1 MDGGGAESGTCV
13 LLVTARSPLVEL
25 LTPLAAAVGV
35 DLQVRGDVESAGRLW
50 LGSSLVLVG
59 PDAAARGVPT
69 RRAGVVVATVGPV
82 PDRVWRDAVQ
92 IGAEHVVT
100 LPEGQG
106 WLVERLAEQAEPS
119 MGAGRVVGVV
129 GGRGGAGASTLA
141 VALALTAATAATAA
155 TRATRRQ
162 VLLVDGD
169 PLGGGLDVLL
179 GAEDVGGLR
188 WPDLHQLDGPVR
200 ASSLRQLL
208 PDPHGVSLLSW
219 GRGPGDEPGTQA
231 VESVLRAGRR
241 HFDVVVVDLPRPRS
255 PSTFAAL
262 AQLDLVLLLVPA
274 EVRATF
280 AAASVLAAL
289 QPLVADVR
297 LVVRG
302 RSAGALAPEQ
312 VADALGLPLHA
323 SFTTE
328 ARLPAALERGDVP
341 SPRGSLR
348 RCCRELLAALGPSS

>member
-1 MDGGGAESGTCV
+1 MDGEGRDGSGTCV

-25 LTPLAAAVGV
+25 VAPLAAAVGL
-35 DLQVRGDVESAGRLW
+35 DLLVRDDVEAAGRLW
-50 LGSSLVLVG
+50 PASSLVLVG

-69 RRAGVVVATVGPV
+69 RRAGVVVVTVGPV

-92 IGAEHVVT
+92 IGAEHVVS
-100 LPEGQG
+100 LPEAQE
-106 WLVERLAEQAEPS
+106 WLVERLAEQADPS
-119 MGAGRVVGVV
+119 LGNGRVVGVV

-141 VALALTAATAATAA
+141 VALAVTAAS
-155 TRATRRQ
+155 RQ
-162 VLLVDGD
+162 EVLLVDGD
-169 PLGGGLDVLL
+169 PLGGGLDALL
-179 GAEDVGGLR
+179 GAEDVPGLR

-208 PDPHGVSLLSW
+208 PDPHGVSLLSC
-219 GRGPGDEPGTQA
+219 GRSQGDEPGAQA

-241 HFDVVVVDLPRPRS
+241 HFDLVVLDLPRPRC

-302 RSAGALAPEQ
+302 RSAGAALAPEQ
-312 VADALGLPLHA
+312 VADALDLPLHA
-323 SFTTE
+323 CFATE
-328 ARLPAALERGDVP
+328 ARLPATLERGDVP
-341 SPRGSLR
+341 APRGSLR
-348 RCCRELLAALGPSS
+348 RCCRELLASLGPSA